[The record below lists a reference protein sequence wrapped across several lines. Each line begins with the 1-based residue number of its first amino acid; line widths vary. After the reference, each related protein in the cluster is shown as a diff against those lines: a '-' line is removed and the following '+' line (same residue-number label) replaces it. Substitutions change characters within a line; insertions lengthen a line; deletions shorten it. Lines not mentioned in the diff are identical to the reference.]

1 MTQTKRRVD
10 TNFTNLHE
18 FKNLIQ
24 FVQIR
29 EIRVTPFPSVFIR
42 VHPWFPPLEP

>member
-10 TNFTNLHE
+10 TNFTNLRE
-18 FKNLIQ
+18 FNTPNP

-29 EIRVTPFPSVFIR
+29 EIRVNPFPSVFIR
-42 VHPWFPPLEP
+42 VHPWFLPLEP